1 MTVQDLYLEYDQ
13 FLAHYNKRLSE
24 AKKSIRELAF
34 VRLLSFTGIILSLI
48 FLPRFSPILA
58 WISAILLF
66 ILFLYG
72 IKVFTKKEK
81 EKIFYTR
88 IIKINQDERLALDER
103 YEQYDSGAEFINPE
117 HPYSFDL
124 DLFGNG
130 SLFQYVNRT
139 TTPAG
144 KKKLAAYLNQPLLDA
159 KAIELRQKAL
169 RELSESTRWRQHF
182 AAKGPGDHDQ
192 QLRFIEE
199 MSGQVKLVNP
209 SSLKRTFII
218 FPAISVSLLLLW
230 IFSVL
235 PWGIFVLSAFGN
247 MFILYIHRKKTDS
260 FYQLFG
266 DQTRMLENYLE
277 LFRLIEQKEFQS
289 ELLKEQQ
296 ESLLYE
302 GQKASHLIAELQ
314 RTMSRFEYRSNII
327 FAVIGESI
335 FLWDLICIYQLN
347 RWQQKYKDHIGR
359 WFGAIYELD
368 ALSSLANLDHNH
380 PEWALPL
387 FEQNEF
393 CFSAN
398 DLAHP
403 LINPKKRIGNDF
415 RMNGE
420 GRIVIITGANMAGKS
435 TFLRTIGVNMIL
447 AMNGCRVC
455 ATWLTMKPVRLFTNM
470 HTTDNLRK
478 EESYFLAELLRLQ
491 QMLTMIREGV
501 PLFIMIDEML
511 KGTNSKDKLSGSKAL
526 VEKLIRLQGNG
537 VIATHDLNLT
547 DLAEVFPKNII
558 NQCFDIQLSGEKLI
572 FDYKLHNGVTHTMN
586 ASFLMK
592 KMGIID

>member
-1 MTVQDLYLEYDQ
+1 MQDLYQEYDQ
-13 FLAHYNKRLSE
+13 FLTHDTNRLSE
-24 AKKSIRELAF
+24 AKKNMQKLAF
-34 VRLLSFTGIILSLI
+34 LRLVSFTGIILSLI
-48 FLPRFSPILA
+48 FLSKVLA
-58 WISAILLF
+58 WGSAILFF

-72 IKVFTKKEK
+72 IKTFIKKEK
-81 EKIFYTR
+81 KKKFYTR
-88 IIKINQDERLALDER
+88 LIKINQEERLALDEV
-103 YEQYDSGAEFINPE
+103 YEQFDSGAEFIDPA

-124 DLFGNG
+124 DLFGDGN
-130 SLFQYVNRT
+130 LFQYINRT

-144 KKKLAAYLNQPLLDA
+144 EKKLAGYLNQPLLDPE
-159 KAIELRQKAL
+159 AIELRQKAL
-169 RELSESTRWRQHF
+169 LELSGNTRWRQHF
-182 AAKGPGDHDQ
+182 AAKGPGKDDR
-192 QLRFIEE
+192 QLRLVEE
-199 MSGQVKLVNP
+199 MSDKLKLANP

-218 FPAISVSLLLLW
+218 FPAISISLLLLW

-235 PWGIFVLSAFGN
+235 PWGIFVLSTFGN
-247 MFILYIHRKKTDS
+247 MFILYIHRKKIDS

-266 DQTRMLENYLE
+266 NQTKILENYLE
-277 LFRLIEQKEFQS
+277 LFRLAEQKEFQS
-289 ELLKEQQ
+289 ELLKKHQ
-296 ESLLYE
+296 ESLLHE
-302 GQKASHLIAELQ
+302 GHKASHLITQLQ
-314 RTMSRFEYRSNII
+314 RIMARFEYRSNMI
-327 FAVIGESI
+327 FIPVGEFI
-335 FLWDLICIYQLN
+335 FLWDLICVFQLN

-387 FEQNEF
+387 FERKEF

-420 GRIVIITGANMAGKS
+420 GKIIIITGANMAGKS

-455 ATWLTMKPVRLFTNM
+455 ASWLTMKPVKLFTNM
-470 HTTDNLRK
+470 RTTDNLRK
-478 EESYFLAELLRLQ
+478 EESYFFAELLRLQ
-491 QMLTMIREGV
+491 QMLNLVRQGV

-526 VEKLIRLQGNG
+526 VEQLIHLRGNA
-537 VIATHDLNLT
+537 VVATHDLNLT
-547 DLAEVFPKNII
+547 ELALIFQKNII
-558 NQCFDIQLSGEKLI
+558 NQCFEVQLSDEKLI
-572 FDYKLHNGVTHTMN
+572 FDYKLHDGITYTMN

-592 KMGIID
+592 RMGIID